1 MDLKE
6 LKEYQDQAYTH
17 NTITRERAADDMVF
31 YYVTQWDDNTLG
43 ESELQYR
50 GEFNVLRKAG
60 RQIMADLR
68 ANPIQIDF
76 DPKAGTRQDGADL
89 LDGLYLSDD
98 RVNTSQ
104 ESYDN
109 ASNET
114 VVCGVGAWELYTTYE
129 SNRAGNENQVIRR
142 RPIYEA
148 NSNCFWDPNA
158 KRLDKSDATY
168 VSILVPYTYE
178 AYEKLYEELTGE
190 EYEGKSMASFSDPQE
205 SYAFPWAI
213 GKNEAV
219 YIVTFYCRKKVKD
232 KIITMVDPL
241 GQTMMLKES
250 DLVDVMDD
258 MLDLGFEI
266 ESEREIE
273 RWQVKKYIASGEEIL
288 NGEMGED
295 GEREG
300 EIIAGENI
308 PVVPVYG
315 ERAFIE
321 GEEHYEG
328 VTRLAKDPQ
337 RLRNFQM
344 SYLADI
350 VSRSPRP
357 KPIFNPEQLQG
368 FEFMYEPAGADNN
381 YPYMLMNRLAS
392 DGTPLVQGPVS
403 QMPEQQVPQ
412 ALMLSLSESR
422 TAVEDVANTGLPNDI
437 LDVDLS
443 GKAVQALQQRLDQQS
458 IVYQQN
464 LKFAKRRDAE
474 IYASMA
480 TVVYDSPRE
489 VTLTLPDGS
498 RKKEKIL
505 SSVQDAQTGEL
516 VVLNDLTNMEF
527 DVYADVGPS
536 YSSVKDKT
544 VEQINSMMSVAA
556 QAGDQALVKILLLKQ
571 AALVD
576 GIAFDDVRDYANKQ
590 LMMMGV
596 RKPET
601 PEDEQFMQEQ
611 ANQEKAPDPMMVAAQ
626 AEMMKG
632 QAAQMKAQSDMQIA
646 AFNAQN
652 SQQKTQIDSFRAQTD
667 RMSVQ
672 IDAQEAGATID
683 YKNSQA
689 MGQKIDNIQKANSP
703 FRAVM

>member
-258 MLDLGFEI
+258 MLDMGFEI

-337 RLRNFQM
+337 RLRNFQL

-412 ALMLSLSESR
+412 ALMMSIQESR
-422 TAVEDVANTGLPNDI
+422 MAVEDVANTGLPNDI

>member
-98 RVNTSQ
+98 RINTSQ

-232 KIITMVDPL
+232 KVITMVDPL

-392 DGTPLVQGPVS
+392 DGTPLPQGPVS

-412 ALMLSLSESR
+412 ALMLSLAESR

-544 VEQINSMMSVAA
+544 VDQINSMMSVAA

>member
-98 RVNTSQ
+98 RINTSQ

-158 KRLDKSDATY
+158 KRLDKSDAAY

-288 NGEMGED
+288 NGDMGED

-443 GKAVQALQQRLDQQS
+443 GKAVQALQHRLDQQS

-611 ANQEKAPDPMMVAAQ
+611 ANQEQAPDPMMVAAQ

>member
-17 NTITRERAADDMVF
+17 NTLTRERAADDMVF

-258 MLDLGFEI
+258 MLDMGFEI

-337 RLRNFQM
+337 RLRNFQL

-412 ALMLSLSESR
+412 ALMMSIQESR
-422 TAVEDVANTGLPNDI
+422 MAVEDVANTGLPNDI